1 MSFNNEKDMRICPY
15 CNREVERGEMDFTRD
30 CHGITFRLVC
40 FSCWDKLMKKGYDG
54 EYYSEL
60 DECID
65 CDY

>member
-15 CNREVERGEMDFTRD
+15 CNREVERSEMDFTRD
-30 CHGITFRLVC
+30 CRGRTFRLVC

>member
-1 MSFNNEKDMRICPY
+1 MCFNNEKDMRICPC

-54 EYYSEL
+54 E
-60 DECID
+60 
-65 CDY
+65 